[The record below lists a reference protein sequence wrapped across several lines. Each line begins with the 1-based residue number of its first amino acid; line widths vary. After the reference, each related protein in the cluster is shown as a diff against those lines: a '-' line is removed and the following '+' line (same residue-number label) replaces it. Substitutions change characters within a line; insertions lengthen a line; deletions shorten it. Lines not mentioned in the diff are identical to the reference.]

1 MLRSCSRTA
10 VDPLPA
16 LTTNNQFPGQP
27 SCLLRIPAAATGPH
41 LPPDQAPFF
50 ALQRRAA
57 ALPRPT
63 SFHLPSITYPM
74 LHEPTPEH
82 LPNLRTDR
90 VSPPP
95 PGPKHRPR
103 VLPKSDRQQSSPGCT
118 DRSQLRS
125 SPTMEI
131 TYIQTIA
138 HQPPL
143 SWLAHPTTISAL
155 ELRLP
160 VLRSDRPYPQSPPPG
175 QQPLLRPALAQIP

>member
-27 SCLLRIPAAATGPH
+27 SRLLRIP
-41 LPPDQAPFF
+41 
-50 ALQRRAA
+50 AA

-82 LPNLRTDR
+82 LPNLRTDH
-90 VSPPP
+90 VSPPSP
-95 PGPKHRPR
+95 PGPKYRPR
-103 VLPKSDRQQSSPGCT
+103 VLPKSDRQQSSPSCT

-125 SPTMEI
+125 SPWKSLTSRPSVSWPL
-131 TYIQTIA
+131 
-138 HQPPL
+138 QPPSRRWSYTSQFCDPIGPIRNPL
-143 SWLAHPTTISAL
+143 HLGSNHS
-155 ELRLP
+155 
-160 VLRSDRPYPQSPPPG
+160 SDRHWLPNT
-175 QQPLLRPALAQIP
+175 LINRE